1 MRSAI
6 KNEHYLFDE
15 SHFVFDQN
23 LFNMQPVVETDR
35 TVMGLCYNIIKQH
48 AHNIYA
54 NDIFEW
60 AEKISN
66 FDKRLYPA
74 QVVFACFVFAELG
87 LLQIS
92 GLTDPI
98 ITIISDKKCE
108 LNNSKFYNE
117 F

>member
-6 KNEHYLFDE
+6 KNEHYLFDQ
-15 SHFVFDQN
+15 SHFVFDQSV
-23 LFNMQPVVETDR
+23 FNIQPIVETDR
-35 TVMGLCYNIIKQH
+35 AVMGLCYNIIKQH
-48 AHNIYA
+48 SHNIYA

-60 AEKISN
+60 AEKLAN

-74 QVVFACFVFAELG
+74 QVLFACFVFAELG

-92 GLTDPI
+92 GLTDP
-98 ITIISDKKCE
+98 TISVISDKKCE